1 MQGLCKGVNCIYVYD
16 HILIRRFFSSLF
28 QLLVEEESVLVR
40 SILHL
45 KVGHGAEQVPI

>member
-1 MQGLCKGVNCIYVYD
+1 MYMIIYLFVV
-16 HILIRRFFSSLF
+16 FFPLFF

-45 KVGHGAEQVPI
+45 KVGHEAEQVPI